1 MNLKPKQ
8 YAQALYEA
16 LKDKDE
22 KQIRNII
29 DNFARVLV
37 NNQDTTKKSKIIEKF
52 NDIWNQ
58 ENNITEARVI
68 TSVNVDKDILEALNS
83 YISQKT
89 QANKVKIEN
98 QLNKDMLGGVII
110 RYEDKI
116 IDASL
121 KSRVK
126 ELKNKLIK

>member
-8 YAQALYEA
+8 YARAFYEA
-16 LKDKDE
+16 LKDKNK
-22 KQIRNII
+22 KQTRNII
-29 DNFARVLV
+29 DNFVRVLV
-37 NNQDTTKKSKIIEKF
+37 NNRDTTKESKIIEKF

-68 TSVNVDKDILEALNS
+68 TSTNVDNNILEVLNS

-89 QANKVKIEN
+89 QANKVKIKN

>member
-8 YAQALYEA
+8 YAQAFYEA
-16 LKDKDE
+16 LKGKDE
-22 KQIRNII
+22 KQMRNII

-37 NNQDTTKKSKIIEKF
+37 NNQDATKESKIIEKF

-58 ENNITEARVI
+58 ENNITEVRVI

-89 QANKVKIEN
+89 QANKVKIKN

-116 IDASL
+116 IDDSL

-126 ELKNKLIK
+126 QLKNKLIK

>member
-8 YAQALYEA
+8 YAQAFYGA
-16 LKDKDE
+16 LKGKDE

-68 TSVNVDKDILEALNS
+68 TSVNVDKGILEALNS

>member
-8 YAQALYEA
+8 YAQAFYEA
-16 LKDKDE
+16 LKGKDE

-68 TSVNVDKDILEALNS
+68 TSVNVDKGILEALNS